1 MVSFLLCVFFFFRSR
16 ETFARATT
24 FPRESHRAHPRLPPN
39 ALASV
44 TGMPRRPPNLS
55 YAGNRRHSRN
65 HARTNLNGRYLFA
78 SVPIGLLLGLW
89 LVKDDVQATLTGRPA
104 AR

>member
-16 ETFARATT
+16 ETFARATRLS
-24 FPRESHRAHPRLPPN
+24 RESPTLLPPN

-89 LVKDDVQATLTGRPA
+89 LVKDDVLATLTGRPA

>member
-16 ETFARATT
+16 ETFARATYD
-24 FPRESHRAHPRLPPN
+24 FPESPPWPTLPPN
-39 ALASV
+39 ALSSV

-89 LVKDDVQATLTGRPA
+89 LVKDDVLATLTGRPA

>member
-1 MVSFLLCVFFFFRSR
+1 MVSIRSCR
-16 ETFARATT
+16 RPLSE
-24 FPRESHRAHPRLPPN
+24 

-89 LVKDDVQATLTGRPA
+89 LVKDDVLATLTGRPA

>member
-1 MVSFLLCVFFFFRSR
+1 MALR
-16 ETFARATT
+16 
-24 FPRESHRAHPRLPPN
+24 RL

-78 SVPIGLLLGLW
+78 SVPIGLLLGLA
-89 LVKDDVQATLTGRPA
+89 LFKDDVLATLTGRPA

>member
-1 MVSFLLCVFFFFRSR
+1 MRVCR

-24 FPRESHRAHPRLPPN
+24 SIPNRPPSLPPN

-89 LVKDDVQATLTGRPA
+89 LVKDDVLATLTGRPA